1 VPSCLLF
8 SVIIRSKICRTPH
21 CRSRISIFTINCHVW
36 STVICH
42 AVVSRFVRHFL
53 QKVCF
58 NFHCLIVVATEMKP
72 RKSHHRQ
79 IASGAGRGH
88 SHFEDKILGSS
99 VLWIYFL
106 GLYNFRA
113 LVCAFS
119 NFFADSSCHQLSP
132 IIRDDSIIFHLNW
145 KGVRTKI
152 AGAIQYKE
160 KEKFMSG
167 HHI

>member
-1 VPSCLLF
+1 MLPFRYFTEILLLTIFSTVDFNRCFSALKHCSVVCSFVVPSCLVF
-8 SVIIRSKICRTPH
+8 SVIIRSKIYRTPH
-21 CRSRISIFTINCHVW
+21 CRSRISIFTINCYVW

-79 IASGAGRGH
+79 IASGADRGH

-99 VLWIYFL
+99 VLWI
-106 GLYNFRA
+106 
-113 LVCAFS
+113 
-119 NFFADSSCHQLSP
+119 
-132 IIRDDSIIFHLNW
+132 
-145 KGVRTKI
+145 
-152 AGAIQYKE
+152 
-160 KEKFMSG
+160 
-167 HHI
+167 